1 MIIVF
6 EGYVMVEFILFYVCS
21 VLVFGF
27 IVKMEIFVRFKSVY
41 FVILISKKIERGKNV
56 KYMYKC
62 VCWLGFLIK
71 VGI

>member
-41 FVILISKKIERGKNV
+41 FVILISKKLKVVKILNICINV
-56 KYMYKC
+56 F
-62 VCWLGFLIK
+62 VSWVF
-71 VGI
+71 